1 MHSWKYPVQDYPA
14 IHTELSPKPLS
25 LSPGVYP
32 AHSRAVDRAEIIK
45 ITPNHKK
52 KLFGGVRL
60 GGNTI
65 LVGVMWKWENSAS
78 YYTTC
83 DTSEFFFFTIFS
95 IYFYKCYVKLTA
107 KAKTKPKKVKCV
119 TMSQHFSTLFCSFC
133 FDTICLLLL
142 LLLSFVCF
150 VCFLRFHRRIL
161 LKTLPKLNQE
171 YHSIINTDTNLEKD
185 HKFKP
190 EKKKK
195 NFNQTYLF
203 MWWLNLVCI
212 AFLLSFTTLNF
223 LWLRL
228 PMDNSFLKL
237 FSYWGLGTVKLP
249 HKCQRKFIWAK
260 KYITQHFNLIS
271 KLIITNQLIGVS
283 SQKWT
288 KGNCVKEK
296 KFEIM
301 GYNESHVKTL
311 HWCVDLVF
319 VGAINFVS
327 RTHKHVHVRTKS
339 RSGQN
344 VCDKL
349 TPTIPT
355 ERKLLYR

>member
-1 MHSWKYPVQDYPA
+1 
-14 IHTELSPKPLS
+14 
-25 LSPGVYP
+25 
-32 AHSRAVDRAEIIK
+32 
-45 ITPNHKK
+45 
-52 KLFGGVRL
+52 
-60 GGNTI
+60 
-65 LVGVMWKWENSAS
+65 
-78 YYTTC
+78 
-83 DTSEFFFFTIFS
+83 
-95 IYFYKCYVKLTA
+95 
-107 KAKTKPKKVKCV
+107 
-119 TMSQHFSTLFCSFC
+119 MSQHFSTLFCSFC

-185 HKFKP
+185 FKFKLK
-190 EKKKK
+190 KKKK

-228 PMDNSFLKL
+228 PMENSFLKL